1 MRNNN
6 SDKINN
12 RPYKILQKKKKKKN
26 DSNHSMQR
34 YLQSTFETQHSSQP
48 SSLDREAD
56 KPRGPGADCPPGK
69 TENLYSLANTA
80 VRFSGSSA
88 RPGAFVARIILI
100 LLPQ

>member
-1 MRNNN
+1 
-6 SDKINN
+6 
-12 RPYKILQKKKKKKN
+12 
-26 DSNHSMQR
+26 MQR
-34 YLQSTFETQHSSQP
+34 YLQSTFRNATFRGSQP

-88 RPGAFVARIILI
+88 RPVRRVRRAHYSDFIAAIKSYRLASCTEDDGCTCTSFDQLT
-100 LLPQ
+100 